1 VKPTTT
7 FRLRFL
13 LASRGNPLL
22 AELVALIAAVATD
35 LGVASDVVVDAYPE
49 PDPRDVYVI
58 VPHELFELA
67 PGRGEP
73 EPAQLQRTIAL
84 CTEPPDSPSFDLAAH
99 YAHQAA
105 VALHTHRSGCEQLER
120 RGIRTER
127 FQLGYSS
134 RWDQWGAQGGARDVD
149 ILHIGARDA
158 WREDQIA
165 GWAPTLW
172 RHRCRFVLPQ
182 TLDQPSAQLAG
193 LLPDGALPALRSAR
207 IVLNLHRRHRTH
219 FEWPLALAAIANGC
233 VLVSEDAVDAEPLV
247 PGVHYLSGAG
257 SQLARLAEELL
268 ADEERLCDLQRSAY
282 ELARRELP
290 LARSVARLLEL
301 AAVLPPRD
309 QTQQL
314 SSPPSPSLPP
324 QPSSPPSPQSSPPLP
339 PQPSSLPSPQS
350 SPPLPSTPLPP
361 LAPQPS
367 PLLAAPPPLDA
378 GQRSDPAVAA
388 QLSAIVGSLARLGHE
403 TLDLRRRL
411 ERIEHRMSSPEP
423 ADEPRQVHRS
433 ATFPAASPRVSVIVS
448 LYEYEHEVRE
458 CLASVAASEFTD
470 FEVLVL
476 DDASR
481 DGSLAAAHQALVAH
495 PAMPAL
501 LLEHRV
507 NQGVGRVR
515 NTLIAHARGELV
527 FVLDADNLIFPSTL
541 QRLVAALD
549 RDRAASFAYPMLVAH
564 RDHRPVDVFNA
575 WPWDPRELVRAN
587 YIDALALIRRDA
599 LLDHG
604 GYIEDLRIG
613 SEDHDLWCQ
622 LAERERYGVLVPEL
636 LAIYRIQAH
645 SKLRTFGGSQ
655 NEHAL
660 ARIRARVPGL
670 MRRLAAEDDALAAE
684 DDAPAAEDDAPA
696 AEDDAPAP
704 DG

>member
-1 VKPTTT
+1 MGAPVVADQAPAERTTGLT
-7 FRLRFL
+7 TAFRLRFL
-13 LASRGNPLL
+13 LSSRGNPLL
-22 AELVALIAAVATD
+22 AELIALIASVAAD
-35 LGVASDVVVDAYPE
+35 LGVANDVVMDAYPE

-67 PGRGEP
+67 PGRGGP

-120 RGIRTER
+120 CGIRTER

-134 RWDQWGAQGGARDVD
+134 RWDLWGAQDGAREIDV
-149 ILHIGARDA
+149 LHIGARDA

-172 RHRCRFVLPQ
+172 RHRCRFVLPR
-182 TLDQPSAQLAG
+182 TLDEPNAQLAG
-193 LLPDGALPALRSAR
+193 LLPGGALPALRSAR

-233 VLVSEDAVDAEPLV
+233 VLVSEHAVDAEPLV

-257 SQLARLAEELL
+257 GELARLAGELL
-268 ADEERLCDLQRSAY
+268 EDEERLREMQRSAY

-301 AAVLPPRD
+301 AASLRPPD
-309 QTQQL
+309 QTRQ
-314 SSPPSPSLPP
+314 PPPP
-324 QPSSPPSPQSSPPLP
+324 LSPPLP
-339 PQPSSLPSPQS
+339 FDS
-350 SPPLPSTPLPP
+350 
-361 LAPQPS
+361 
-367 PLLAAPPPLDA
+367 

-411 ERIEHRMSSPEP
+411 ERIEHRMSSTEP
-423 ADEPRQVHRS
+423 VDEPRQAHRS
-433 ATFPAASPRVSVIVS
+433 ETFLSASPRVSVIVS

-470 FEVLVL
+470 FELLVL

-481 DGSLAAAHQALVAH
+481 DGSLAAAHETLAAH
-495 PAMPAL
+495 PAIPAL

-515 NTLIAHARGELV
+515 NALIEHARGELV

-549 RDRAASFAYPMLVAH
+549 RDRGASFAYPMLVAH
-564 RDHRPVDVFNA
+564 RDRRPVDVFNA

-622 LAERERYGVLVPEL
+622 MAERGRYGVLVAEL
-636 LAIYRIQAH
+636 LAVYRIQAH

-660 ARIRARVPGL
+660 SRIRARAPGL
-670 MRRLAAEDDALAAE
+670 MRRLAEEDE
-684 DDAPAAEDDAPA
+684 APAA
-696 AEDDAPAP
+696 